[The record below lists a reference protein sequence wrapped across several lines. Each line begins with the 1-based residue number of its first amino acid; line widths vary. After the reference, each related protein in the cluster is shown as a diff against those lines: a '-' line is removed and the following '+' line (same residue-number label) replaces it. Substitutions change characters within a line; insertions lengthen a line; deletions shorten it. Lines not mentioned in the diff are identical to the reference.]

1 MDNKHN
7 QLPKLLD
14 RALIA
19 TLIFLV
25 LLLMGI
31 QVARAGEI
39 IPSIGLSHST
49 ANHDGEAKVFG
60 GLAFR
65 GNLAPLIKT
74 EVGLAYRSESFAN
87 NDLTVRMWPLTASLW
102 LTPMPTLYAG
112 GGVGWYNTTLDYAKS
127 TGFED
132 KTTQEFGVHL
142 GGGLRVPIGPVA
154 ALDLNGRYV
163 FLDQQASE
171 LPPNFWTYSGAW
183 GGAWGAGWARARRSV
198 IGRLL
203 RMG

>member
-154 ALDLNGRYV
+154 VLDLNGRYV

-171 LPPNFWTYSGAW
+171 LPPNHFNPDFWSTSLGVAFKF
-183 GGAWGAGWARARRSV
+183 
-198 IGRLL
+198 
-203 RMG
+203 